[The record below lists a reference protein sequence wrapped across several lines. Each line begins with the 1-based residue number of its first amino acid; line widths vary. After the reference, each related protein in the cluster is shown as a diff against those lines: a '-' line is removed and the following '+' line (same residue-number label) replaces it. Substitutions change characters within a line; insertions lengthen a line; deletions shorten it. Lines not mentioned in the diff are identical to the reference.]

1 MNYTDSDIKAIV
13 DTKTEQLQK
22 EIKLKDEEYEILR
35 TTSDQVE
42 EEQRQVIYELKQKLK
57 KLSEY
62 LDNIEDDLLPAN
74 CKAVNDMKDIVKG

>member
-22 EIKLKDEEYEILR
+22 EIRLKDEEYEILR

-42 EEQRQVIYELKQKLK
+42 EEQRQVIYELNQKLK
-57 KLSEY
+57 KLSKY
-62 LDNIEDDLLPAN
+62 LDNIEDDLLPADCN
-74 CKAVNDMKDIVKG
+74 AVNDMKAILKG

>member
-22 EIKLKDEEYEILR
+22 EIRLKDEEYEILR

-62 LDNIEDDLLPAN
+62 LDNIEDDSLPAN
-74 CKAVNDMKDIVKG
+74 CEAVNDMRAIVKG